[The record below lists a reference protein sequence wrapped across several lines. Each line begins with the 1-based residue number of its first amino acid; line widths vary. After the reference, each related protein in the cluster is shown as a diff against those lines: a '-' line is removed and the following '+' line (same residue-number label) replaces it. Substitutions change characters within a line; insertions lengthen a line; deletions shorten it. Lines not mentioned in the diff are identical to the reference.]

1 MLRKNQLWMLMELK
15 AIKLFLIIN
24 FLIVS
29 TSCNTS
35 KQMQNSIYGK
45 WVDIENEN
53 LIINI
58 DSSTNQLTIDYTAL
72 GGKFFKSA
80 YQVNINNEISSDIL
94 PKGAKVEF
102 DKKGYIKFHPV
113 QKKYT
118 KDIESIYA
126 LKFKKIN

>member
-1 MLRKNQLWMLMELK
+1 MELK

-24 FLIVS
+24 FFIFS
-29 TSCNTS
+29 ISCNTS
-35 KQMQNSIYGK
+35 KQIQNSIYGK

-72 GGKFFKSA
+72 GGKLFKST
-80 YQVNINNEISSDIL
+80 YQLNINNEISSDIL

-102 DKKGYIKFHPV
+102 DKKGHIIFYPV
-113 QKKYT
+113 QKEYT

-126 LKFKKIN
+126 LKFKRIN